1 MTIIWCMVPNI
12 WSNVDNLFFSFWTNC
27 SPFTHLTILKIKILK
42 KWKNSLRYQH
52 FTQVTIIWSSL
63 EIGRN
68 NCFVTALSP
77 SLIKD
82 GNDNLFPQTHLH
94 NTNAF
99 FEDLTGKHYNNLTYK
114 LFTFFFHFLHFLHTD
129 LPMLHKPA
137 CFSTIIPPLSIYLE
151 CSPMQCVIKK

>member
-1 MTIIWCMVPNI
+1 MRKKFLSFWAILLLFLKNQNFQKMKKKKPWRLSSFYTCVPQTTIIWCMVPEI
-12 WSNVDNLFFSFWTNC
+12 WSNVDKFFFSFWTIC
-27 SPFTHLTILKIKILK
+27 SPFTHLTIQKIKILK

-99 FEDLTGKHYNNLTYK
+99 FWRFNW
-114 LFTFFFHFLHFLHTD
+114 
-129 LPMLHKPA
+129 
-137 CFSTIIPPLSIYLE
+137 
-151 CSPMQCVIKK
+151 